1 MVIVTAVGAA
11 VSTDTVA
18 GEAAVVPAL
27 PAASAQLAT
36 VKVIVPAAVLAGGV
50 NVAVYSSG
58 YPLTTMNGV
67 KVPALAVTA
76 GSVVGAS
83 LNVS

>member
-1 MVIVTAVGAA
+1 MLAEPVSTRLEKVKAPVVGAT

-36 VKVIVPAAVLAGGV
+36 VKVIVPAAVSAGGV
-50 NVAVYSSG
+50 NVAVY
-58 YPLTTMNGV
+58 TNEFD
-67 KVPALAVTA
+67 
-76 GSVVGAS
+76 
-83 LNVS
+83 